1 VNIIFSFFSLI
12 FLCICCCCGSFLFFG
27 YYLTSNFSNSIGEIL
42 CKNGILNTE
51 NINQFYESSTT
62 ENFRS
67 KYTSD
72 EFNKIIKEVQSSI
85 NICKDNNFNLI
96 EFLSDGKNLNYSIST
111 NQKRNLVIN
120 LIVTSQA
127 KPITVEIALEYLQNE
142 LKIEDIKIINK
153 TSSNSK

>member
-1 VNIIFSFFSLI
+1 MKIILSIFSII
-12 FLCICCCCGSFLFFG
+12 FLCICCCCGSFLLFG

-42 CKNGILNTE
+42 CKNGIFNTE

-67 KYTSD
+67 QYTSD

-111 NQKRNLVIN
+111 NQKGNLVIN

-127 KPITVEIALEYLQNE
+127 KQMTVEVALEYIQNE
-142 LKIEDIKIINK
+142 LEIDDIKINK